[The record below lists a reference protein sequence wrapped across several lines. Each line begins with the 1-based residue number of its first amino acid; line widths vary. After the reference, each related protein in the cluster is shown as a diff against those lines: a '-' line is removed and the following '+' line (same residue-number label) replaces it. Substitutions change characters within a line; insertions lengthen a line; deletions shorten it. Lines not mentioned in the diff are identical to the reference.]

1 MGKLQEFRKKY
12 PQYDDLSDEQV
23 MDGLHRKHYSDIPRD
38 EFDKKMGYAPPR
50 SASFAEQ
57 AVEGAEHLVRGFN
70 KGLVN
75 TIGLPYR
82 GLDWLAEKATGGE
95 GLPDFETLGWA
106 RPYVNQPR
114 AKTYAGRLAQ
124 AAGEAVGV
132 SAIPQAALTKAAPAL
147 AALQPTTTSRAI
159 GQTIGQQIARRP
171 AAAAA
176 IDATS
181 HAAGGGAAKAAE
193 EAGYGPVGQMVAGIA
208 ASLMPGAVLAYRGGA
223 RQPQAGTDTMQTI
236 ARRRANDAV
245 RDQQAFQ
252 RQGVRDVG
260 IAYNEGPIASVGQ
273 QLSETPFVG
282 TPIRGNLEQ
291 SMEGAA
297 RATRQLVN
305 RINPA
310 ATSESAGNRVM
321 DGLRR
326 YQTRT
331 FNDLEPGNVRDLG
344 IDPNRP
350 VPRSEFMSPAARQEI
365 VDARQRAPVIN
376 ADETQTTR
384 GVAVDTGQ
392 TRDATFTNRTGIEDL
407 SDADLATVV
416 RTSPV
421 QTSFSA
427 RQEALYERALRMV
440 PRMFRRDGSA
450 NPSLVNPTNTRRAL
464 RAIQGNIASNITQQG
479 ALRGELVDR
488 LTNARA
494 NIQLSDLRAIRTEI
508 GRALSNFN
516 PVNPPT
522 LDRTQLKQLY
532 RAISQDMEIGLQTI
546 SARAIN
552 RARLPGQNSGGPDAV
567 DPDMARRGAG
577 ALRAFRTADRY
588 MRQGMRRIETFY
600 NVLNAKTAEQAA
612 TRLAKAALSENRGD
626 ARLFRQ
632 AMAVLRPE
640 ERNEFTAL
648 ILRQMGKPTDG
659 AGGVVLDMDWSPSR
673 FVTNYRAMSRE
684 ARNLLFSPEHQRDLI
699 DIFQI
704 ALRLK
709 NVERLANTSRTGTNT
724 LNMGGAVAAVASGAS
739 GDILTPILIGGSG
752 FATSFL
758 MSRPTYARWMVQ
770 FLQMK
775 AAFLE
780 GTEQTV
786 GPLLNHISGLRREAE
801 INPALFPVIYAVTND
816 VNALADNK
824 NRPELISSSN

>member
-1 MGKLQEFRKKY
+1 MTKLKEFRKNF

-23 MDGLHRKHYSDIPRD
+23 MDGLHRNHYSDIPRD

-114 AKTYAGRLAQ
+114 AKTYVGRLAQ
-124 AAGEAVGV
+124 AGGEAVGA
-132 SAIPQAALTKAAPAL
+132 SAIPQAALTRAAPAL
-147 AALQPTTTSRAI
+147 AALTPTTTSRAI

-176 IDATS
+176 IDA
-181 HAAGGGAAKAAE
+181 AAYAASGGSVKAAE
-193 EAGYGPVGQMVAGIA
+193 EAGYGPAVQTVVGMAAG
-208 ASLMPGAVLAYRGGA
+208 LLPGAVLAYRGGA

-236 ARRRANDAV
+236 ARRRALAAQQ
-245 RDQQAFQ
+245 DQQAFD
-252 RQGVRDVG
+252 RQGARQVG
-260 IAYNEGPIASVGQ
+260 IAYNEGPIASVGK
-273 QLSETPFVG
+273 QLSETPLVG
-282 TPIRGNLEQ
+282 SPIRGNIEQ
-291 SMEGAA
+291 SMEDAA
-297 RATRQLVN
+297 RASRQLAS
-305 RINPA
+305 RINPT
-310 ATSESAGNRVM
+310 ATAESAGNRVM
-321 DGLRR
+321 GGLRR
-326 YQTRT
+326 YQSSS
-331 FNDLEPGNVRDLG
+331 FSDLEPGAVSRLG
-344 IDPNRP
+344 IEPNRP
-350 VPRSEFMSPAARQEI
+350 FNRAEFMSPNARRSIETA
-365 VDARQRAPVIN
+365 DQRAPLLG

-384 GVAVDTGQ
+384 GVNVPTAQ
-392 TRDATFTNRTGIEDL
+392 TRDATFANRTGIEDL
-407 SDADLATVV
+407 SDQQLATVIRADPT
-416 RTSPV
+416 RTSFM
-421 QTSFSA
+421 S
-427 RQEALYERALRMV
+427 RQEALFERAFRMIPNRV
-440 PRMFRRDGSA
+440 RRDGSA
-450 NPSLVNPTNTRRAL
+450 NPDLINPTNTRRAL

-479 ALRGELVDR
+479 TLQGPLADR
-488 LTNARA
+488 LMNANA
-494 NIQLSDLRAIRTEI
+494 NIMLGDLRAIRTEV

-516 PVNPPT
+516 PIAAPT
-522 LDRTQLKQLY
+522 LDRSQLKQLY
-532 RAISQDMEIGLQTI
+532 RAISQDIEIGLRTI

-552 RARLPGQNSGGPDAV
+552 NASLPGANARGGV
-567 DPDMARRGAG
+567 DPASARRGAG

-588 MRQGMRRIETFY
+588 MRQGMRRIESFY
-600 NVLNAKTAEQAA
+600 NVLNAKTAEQA
-612 TRLAKAALSENRGD
+612 TSKLVRAALSGKRGD

-632 AMAVLRPE
+632 GMAVLRPE
-640 ERNEFTAL
+640 ERAEFASL
-648 ILRQMGKPTDG
+648 IVREMGKPTDG
-659 AGGVVLDMDWSPSR
+659 AKGLVQDIDWSPNK
-673 FVTNYRAMSRE
+673 FVTNYRAMSTE
-684 ARNLLFSPEHQRDLI
+684 ARQALFTEQHQRDLT
-699 DIFQI
+699 DIYRI
-704 ALRLK
+704 ANRIA
-709 NVERLANTSRTGTNT
+709 NVEALANTSRSGTNT
-724 LNMGGAVAAVASGAS
+724 LNMGGAVLSVASGAT
-739 GDILTPILIGGSG
+739 GDIVTPMLIGGSG

-824 NRPELISSSN
+824 NPPELISSSN